1 MKTETE
7 TEVMRPQAKE
17 HLSHAPLE
25 KLANIL
31 RCIRK
36 SKGPKQRL

>member
-1 MKTETE
+1 MKMETE

-25 KLANIL
+25 KLANWF
-31 RCIRK
+31 
-36 SKGPKQRL
+36 